1 MAILDLVPVARKF
14 QDRKPKERLNKE
26 YVGIAPGGRPITSE
40 EQNIQNIRQKY
51 IEPVFEPIGD
61 VASRAA
67 RRVGDFFV
75 PGQPFMQGYRQNKAV
90 KQAQDLQFEKKMIL
104 RKQNPKEVVRARAGE
119 MFEAA
124 VKKYE
129 GTGNPET
136 LVFAENAIKK
146 MITDSGYAPQEFGLP
161 GTIDVEAV
169 DPDPYQLDTTRPNP
183 FPELEISAEI
193 IMGTGASLY
202 GATNTGARTF
212 RNLFKRGAQ
221 IGARAPV
228 PGAWK
233 FASSIFGGAF
243 GVAAGYFGYE
253 LGLDL
258 FNQANK
264 SKAELEGRDPKTYMI
279 NRPGLGSRLYRSAD
293 LALTDAALGGIIL
306 GFRPAYNSLRNVVRN
321 KIGGVDRSK
330 DMIKRGQELVDK
342 FPTGGY
348 GTEGKLPAELGSIP
362 ITPIPG
368 GPRAQVGKTGIDD
381 IAELRRGLFPFYW
394 GNIERGAGEMPIQGT
409 VYSIATAG
417 RPALGTTIETGG
429 KFPYL
434 GGGIKMNLEEQ
445 GTILVDLFHNM
456 FAAYGPV
463 VATRE
468 LMSNNIL
475 MAKRKTASRYLA
487 NLKRKLNR
495 FRRHARET
503 GYTIDS
509 SPIRATMEGILDD
522 APKTRRMF
530 DQEGRLI
537 EGYGNRT
544 PEYGLTDLTRFPEGE
559 RSFYNWVNNT
569 LQDVVG
575 NRRKFSIVELE
586 KLFKDIEYYAR
597 RYKDNPDVMK
607 ALTRVKM
614 STEASLGTVANSE
627 ARRLLDDFDNYA
639 TNGMLLFDSA
649 AAKKFNA
656 VDRYGFTLRLAEQGP
671 KAADDLFSTAW
682 DANHPSVI
690 RGFKNIV
697 GPDVFNQT
705 TRRFLQDA
713 FEASVEE
720 GPKEGIKK
728 INFAKFKNILGL
740 DDTASNRYQSLKEMM
755 PGANPSVS
763 EGRVATATDSGS
775 FNSTK
780 FDATIRPNGLI
791 PGAVME
797 GPLSSTA
804 PLPTVRDLETWVE
817 MVEDVFKYGVP
828 DISTFI
834 ARRAQISGLRGAI
847 KSFMPLSG
855 ISPAA
860 HGGSAAVAASTGFF
874 GSGIPLLAVAGT
886 VLIRHLAKIISN
898 PINMRVYKNAIDYKL
913 PERARNAAMV
923 RFFHVFRNEIEQI
936 DKELEQMEYEATR
949 PQGVQPRG
957 IVEGIKDRI
966 VEGVSGA
973 AQAIAPARPQ
983 PQANASPVIPQV
995 ETEVETTSVSNN
1007 PVEGSS
1013 LAQSNVLTPG
1023 AAQALYTGDTDAALA
1038 AQFNQPTMA
1047 AEGGLI
1053 SLKKR

>member
-1 MAILDLVPVARKF
+1 MAILDLVPVARRF
-14 QDRKPKERLNKE
+14 EDRKPKERLNTE

-40 EQNIQNIRQKY
+40 EKNIQDIRQKY

-61 VASRAA
+61 AFSRAG
-67 RRVGDFFV
+67 RRIADKFV
-75 PGQPFMQGYRQNKAV
+75 PGQPFMDGYRQKKAV
-90 KQAQDLQFEKKMIL
+90 KQAQDMQFEKKLIL
-104 RKQNPKEVVRARAGE
+104 RKENPKDVVRARASE

-124 VKKYE
+124 VKKYDA
-129 GTGNPET
+129 TGNPEA
-136 LVFAENAIKK
+136 LVLAENAILK
-146 MITDSGYAPQEFGLP
+146 MIKASGYAPQEFGLP

-193 IMGTGASLY
+193 VMGTGLGLY
-202 GATNTGARTF
+202 GATNTGARKF
-212 RNLFKRGAQ
+212 ANAFKRGAK
-221 IGARAPV
+221 IGSRAPV

-233 FASSIFGGAF
+233 FASSILGGAF
-243 GVAAGYFGYE
+243 GVGAAYFGYE
-253 LGLDL
+253 LGLDM
-258 FNQANK
+258 FNSANRA
-264 SKAELEGRDPKTYMI
+264 KAITEGRDPKTYMI

-293 LALTDAALGGIIL
+293 LALTDATLGTMIL

-321 KIGGVDRSK
+321 KVAGVGQSK
-330 DMIKRGQELVDK
+330 EMIERGEALLEK

-348 GTEGKLPAELGSIP
+348 GTEGKLPAELGGVSIL
-362 ITPIPG
+362 PG
-368 GPRAQVGKTGIDD
+368 GPTFQLGRTGKQDVE
-381 IAELRRGLFPFYW
+381 ELRRAMFPFYW

-417 RPALGTTIETGG
+417 RPAFGTTIETGG
-429 KFPYL
+429 KFPYI

-475 MAKRKTASRYLA
+475 MAKRKTAARYLA

-503 GYTIDS
+503 GYTIDA
-509 SPIRATMEGILDD
+509 SPIRFAMEGVLDA

-530 DQEGRLI
+530 DPDGRLI
-537 EGYGNRT
+537 ENVNYGGYS
-544 PEYGLTDLTRFPEGE
+544 EKFGLDNLTMFPVGE
-559 RSFYNWVNNT
+559 RPFYQWVNDT
-569 LQDVVG
+569 ISGAVG
-575 NRRKFSIVELE
+575 NRQKFSVVELE

-597 RYKDNPDVMK
+597 RYKDNPDIMD
-607 ALTRVKM
+607 ALTRIKM
-614 STEASLGTVANSE
+614 STEASLGTVTNSE

-649 AAKKFNA
+649 AAKKFNS

-682 DANHPSVI
+682 DANHPSII
-690 RGFKNIV
+690 RSFKNIV

-705 TRRFLQDA
+705 TRRFIQDA

-728 INFAKFKNILGL
+728 INFTKFKNILGL
-740 DDTASNRYQSLKEMM
+740 DDKASNRYASLKEMM

-763 EGRVATATDSGS
+763 EGRVATATAPGS
-775 FNSTK
+775 FNSAK
-780 FDATIRPNGLI
+780 FDATIKPNGLI

-797 GPLSSTA
+797 GPMSSTA
-804 PLPTVRDLETWVE
+804 PLPTVNDLETWVN

-874 GSGIPLLAVAGT
+874 GSGIPIGVLLGT
-886 VLIRHLAKIISN
+886 ILTRHLGKIMTN

-923 RFFHVFRNEIEQI
+923 RLFHIFRNEIEQI
-936 DKELEQMEYEATR
+936 DKELEAMEYEATR
-949 PQGVQPRG
+949 PAQERPRT
-957 IVEGIKDRI
+957 IMEGIRDRI
-966 VEGVSGA
+966 TEGVSGA
-973 AQAIAPARPQ
+973 AEMIMPSRPQ
-983 PQANASPVIPQV
+983 PQADASPVIPDIPV
-995 ETEVETTSVSNN
+995 ERETTSVNNN

-1038 AQFNQPTMA
+1038 AQFNTPTMA

-1053 SLKKR
+1053 SLKKT